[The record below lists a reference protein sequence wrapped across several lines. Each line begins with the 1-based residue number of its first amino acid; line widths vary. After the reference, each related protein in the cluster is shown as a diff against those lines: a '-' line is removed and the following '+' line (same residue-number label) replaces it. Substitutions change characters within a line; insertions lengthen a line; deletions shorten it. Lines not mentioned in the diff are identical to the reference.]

1 MIEGIMACW
10 KEGDSSIFSAK
21 PRSLHSWPLLEEE
34 SALLRLHLYLSS
46 CIAMPFFLKFSMI
59 MARLSCVK
67 GSWCMV
73 THGMSMND
81 NKLAFVM

>member
-1 MIEGIMACW
+1 
-10 KEGDSSIFSAK
+10 
-21 PRSLHSWPLLEEE
+21 
-34 SALLRLHLYLSS
+34 LSS

-81 NKLAFVM
+81 NKLAFVMWGC